1 MCDLVRAA
9 GLCVGCDSGVCI
21 DGCENRP
28 RALEDAGMFLHA
40 NDGLN
45 QRVKVGQHME
55 ATQTP

>member
-1 MCDLVRAA
+1 MCW
-9 GLCVGCDSGVCI
+9 CDSGVCI